1 MDNKTKEL
9 IQGSTYYTITQD
21 PFLGGLVQE
30 LTVKFNETQVPTAGI
45 TFNKKMSK
53 YELYLNPKWFST
65 LKLEERSAVLLH
77 EVMHF
82 TNKHLF
88 RLPFLDIEDKERQLY
103 NVAADMAI
111 NQYIRNL
118 PKGCIDVKDWKLKDG
133 NKFPTLRTM
142 EEYYSLIKENQDA
155 NKDKIQEYSEKPFDQ
170 HDWDKL
176 SEDEKERMLKEAKD
190 LLKRT
195 IEKTV
200 KDFNAAPDSVKD
212 LLQEIDE
219 I

>member
-88 RLPFLDIEDKERQLY
+88 RLPLDRKSTRL
-103 NVAADMAI
+103 NSSH
-111 NQYIRNL
+111 R
-118 PKGCIDVKDWKLKDG
+118 CI
-133 NKFPTLRTM
+133 
-142 EEYYSLIKENQDA
+142 S
-155 NKDKIQEYSEKPFDQ
+155 
-170 HDWDKL
+170 
-176 SEDEKERMLKEAKD
+176 
-190 LLKRT
+190 
-195 IEKTV
+195 
-200 KDFNAAPDSVKD
+200 
-212 LLQEIDE
+212 
-219 I
+219 